1 MPRRVILHI
10 GPRKTGTTFLQ
21 RVLHQLA
28 PGLADVG
35 VLYPTRYRER
45 DDYNQ
50 VGAVSSLTY
59 NQEARRGNRRIGRGI
74 ADWRGLQR
82 QVEAFDGDVILSAEM
97 IAGLRPEAAMR
108 MLDRLTCQDVSVIVT
123 ARDLGRILPSSW
135 QQHIRN
141 GHTEPYR
148 AYLQRRTRERGAGDP
163 RDMQSLWDGER
174 HQTFWRAYAYGALVR
189 RWQGLV
195 GDDSVRVITVPP
207 PGSGV
212 NALWERFIAAADVP
226 DLPDTAPDLPLHRAN
241 AGSTPAEAAVL
252 RAINLEAKRRE
263 WSRYTIKRVHERIL
277 ASGLLERPG
286 RGEPLHLPSSVL
298 PTVRSWA
305 EADISDLLS
314 TGVRVAG
321 DIDDLRVAAPA
332 RPRAAVTSAA
342 VAQAGAFIALEAL
355 GAQPGELS
363 VHHRRRK
370 RRRPS
375 ATQRPASQRFTRRVR
390 RRLARLRP
398 SE

>member
-1 MPRRVILHI
+1 MPRRVVLHI

-21 RVLHQLA
+21 RALHELA
-28 PGLADVG
+28 SGLAQDG
-35 VLYPTRYRER
+35 VLYPTRYRAR

-59 NQEARRGNRRIGRGI
+59 NQEARRGNRRIGRGV

-82 QVEAFDGDVILSAEM
+82 QVQEFDGDVILSAEM
-97 IAGLRPEAAMR
+97 IAGLRPEAATR
-108 MLDRLTCQDVSVIVT
+108 MLDRLRCPDVLVVIT

-141 GHTEPYR
+141 GHTEPFR
-148 AYLQRRTRERGAGDP
+148 SYLQRRIRERGIGDP
-163 RDMQSLWDGER
+163 RDMQTVWDGER

-195 GDDSVRVITVPP
+195 GDDRVRVVTVPP
-207 PGSGV
+207 PGTGG
-212 NALWERFIAAADVP
+212 NLLWERFAAVVDIP
-226 DLPDTAPDLPLHRAN
+226 GLPVTAPELPPHRAN
-241 AGSTPAEAAVL
+241 AGSTPAEVAVL
-252 RAINLEAKRRE
+252 RAINVEAKRRE

-277 ASGLLERPG
+277 ASGLLDRAD
-286 RGEPLHLPSSVL
+286 RGDPLHLPAAIL

-305 EADISDLLS
+305 EADIADLLS
-314 TGVRVAG
+314 TGAHLAG
-321 DIDDLRVAAPA
+321 DPDDLRLSAPA
-332 RPRAAVTSAA
+332 RARGGVASAL

-355 GAQPGELS
+355 SAQPGELS
-363 VHHRRRK
+363 VHHRRR
-370 RRRPS
+370 RRRQPS
-375 ATQRPASQRFTRRVR
+375 ATQRPASQRLTRRVR

>member
-21 RVLHQLA
+21 RVLHELA
-28 PGLADVG
+28 PGLAEDG

-59 NQEARRGNRRIGRGI
+59 NQEARRGNRRIGRGV
-74 ADWRGLQR
+74 ADWRGLER
-82 QVEAFDGDVILSAEM
+82 QVQGFDGDVILSAEM
-97 IAGLRPEAAMR
+97 IAGLRPEAATR
-108 MLDRLTCQDVSVIVT
+108 MLDRLKCQDVTVIIT

-148 AYLQRRTRERGAGDP
+148 AYLQRRTTERGAGDP
-163 RDMQSLWDGER
+163 RAMQGVWDAER

-195 GDDSVRVITVPP
+195 GDDRVRMVTVPP
-207 PGSGV
+207 TGSGV
-212 NALWERFIAAADVP
+212 NLLWERFVAVAGVP
-226 DLPDTAPDLPLHRAN
+226 GLPDTAPGLPPHRAN
-241 AGSTPAEAAVL
+241 AGSTPAEVAVL
-252 RAINLEAKRRE
+252 RAINVEAKRRE
-263 WSRYTIKRVHERIL
+263 WSRYTIKRVHDRIL
-277 ASGLLERPG
+277 SSGLLDRDG
-286 RGEPLHLPSSVL
+286 RGEQLYLPASVL
-298 PTVRSWA
+298 PVVRSWA
-305 EADISDLLS
+305 EADIADLLT
-314 TGVRVAG
+314 TGVHVAG
-321 DIDDLRVAAPA
+321 DLDELRVTAPV
-332 RPRAAVTSAA
+332 RSQGAVTSAL

-355 GAQPGELS
+355 SAQPGDLS
-363 VHHRRRK
+363 VQHRRK
-370 RRRPS
+370 RRRQPS

-390 RRLARLRP
+390 RRIARLRP